1 MAHWRCAESVHD
13 IEKIENKAIRLGV
26 HNGVHI
32 KNDWRHGFTAT
43 PVIKTKQKL
52 YCNN

>member
-1 MAHWRCAESVHD
+1 MVHWRCAESVHD

-32 KNDWRHGFTAT
+32 KMTGDTVSQ
-43 PVIKTKQKL
+43 PLQS
-52 YCNN
+52 